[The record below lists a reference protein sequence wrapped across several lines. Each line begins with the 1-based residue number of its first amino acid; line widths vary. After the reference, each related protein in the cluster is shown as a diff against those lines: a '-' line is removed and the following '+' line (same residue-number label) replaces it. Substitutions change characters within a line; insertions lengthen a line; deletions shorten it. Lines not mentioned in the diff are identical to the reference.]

1 MLAKSKLDNIETLVS
16 QALTYIEISHE
27 EPNAIIRENQ
37 KYEKMQE
44 NVRNVN
50 EKQDNMRRNSVNSK
64 KNKLWTWDWLKI
76 IVKHNQKLL
85 NIHTIKKKTFLC
97 ENV

>member
-1 MLAKSKLDNIETLVS
+1 MLAKSKLDNIETLAS
-16 QALTYIEISHE
+16 QALTYMEISHE
-27 EPNAIIRENQ
+27 ESNAIIRENQ

-64 KNKLWTWDWLKI
+64 KNKL
-76 IVKHNQKLL
+76 
-85 NIHTIKKKTFLC
+85 
-97 ENV
+97 

>member
-64 KNKLWTWDWLKI
+64 KIN
-76 IVKHNQKLL
+76 
-85 NIHTIKKKTFLC
+85 C
-97 ENV
+97 EHEIG